1 MADFS
6 LITCLNGVRKKKQM
20 SEAQLLKAKQAKLK
34 ENEKMLRQI
43 HSFFKQ
49 THIPYLGFKKNCHSS
64 NRNIQECLRSV
75 RWLECNKCNFASL

>member
-1 MADFS
+1 MVS
-6 LITCLNGVRKKKQM
+6 VKKKQM

-49 THIPYLGFKKNCHSS
+49 THILYLS
-64 NRNIQECLRSV
+64 
-75 RWLECNKCNFASL
+75 

>member
-1 MADFS
+1 MVSA
-6 LITCLNGVRKKKQM
+6 KKKQM

-49 THIPYLGFKKNCHSS
+49 THIPYLVFFKKMQFLQQKYSGVFMVCQM
-64 NRNIQECLRSV
+64 IGV
-75 RWLECNKCNFASL
+75 

>member
-1 MADFS
+1 
-6 LITCLNGVRKKKQM
+6 M

-49 THIPYLGFKKNCHSS
+49 THIPYLGFKKMPFLQQKYSGVFMVCQM
-64 NRNIQECLRSV
+64 IGV
-75 RWLECNKCNFASL
+75 